1 MHEFPNIKSRKR
13 KVRILQEEK
22 METFIKNE
30 EKRKLNSKL
39 RNSEDEDEDERVE
52 IEEGK
57 SNLKNNNVDI
67 TIHKKTRKLKRQE
80 RKQETDYFDLKD
92 EIHVRNYLKTES
104 EKNEKNEKN
113 DKSEQNLKSN
123 FRRKIL
129 ETDVNNDLNNK
140 INKNNK
146 SIEFEIEEENKIE
159 DSGMHLSEGYVYVY
173 IASDN
178 EVVKEAFAEFLK
190 EFHSHIRGE
199 KLLKGK
205 S

>member
-1 MHEFPNIKSRKR
+1 M
-13 KVRILQEEK
+13 LQEEK

-39 RNSEDEDEDERVE
+39 RNSEEEDEDERV
-52 IEEGK
+52 EGK

-104 EKNEKNEKN
+104 EKNEKN
-113 DKSEQNLKSN
+113 DKSDQNLKSN
-123 FRRKIL
+123 FRRKNL
-129 ETDVNNDLNNK
+129 ESDVNNDLNNK
-140 INKNNK
+140 NNKNNK